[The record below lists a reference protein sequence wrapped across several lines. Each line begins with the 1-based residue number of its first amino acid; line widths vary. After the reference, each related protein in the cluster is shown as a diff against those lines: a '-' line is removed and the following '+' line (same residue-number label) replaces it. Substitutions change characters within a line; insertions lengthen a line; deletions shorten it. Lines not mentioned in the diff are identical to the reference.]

1 MKTIFVNERDAVR
14 NWYVIDAAGKPLG
27 RVAAKVASVLRGK
40 HKATYAR
47 NQEMGDFVV
56 IINADK
62 VAVTGNK
69 FNGKLYHHHTGY
81 VGGLKTFTFEKKI
94 QRHPDAPLMLAI
106 KGMLPKGPLGRA
118 ILKNVKI
125 YAGTE
130 HPHAAQNPQSLDI

>member
-94 QRHPDAPLMLAI
+94 QRHADAPLMLAI

-130 HPHAAQNPQSLDI
+130 HPHAAQNPQPLDI

>member
-14 NWYVIDAAGKPLG
+14 NWYVVDAAGKPLG

-40 HKATYAR
+40 HKVTFAR

-62 VAVTGNK
+62 VAVTGAK
-69 FNGKLYHHHTGY
+69 TTGKLYHHHTGY

-118 ILKNVKI
+118 MLKNVKV

-130 HPHAAQNPQSLDI
+130 HPHTAQNPQPLDI